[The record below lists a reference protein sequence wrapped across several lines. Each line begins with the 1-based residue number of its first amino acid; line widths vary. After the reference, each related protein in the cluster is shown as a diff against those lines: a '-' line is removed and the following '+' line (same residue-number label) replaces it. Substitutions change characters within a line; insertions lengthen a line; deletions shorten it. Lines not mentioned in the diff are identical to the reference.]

1 MSSAPVWTK
10 TMHDGPRDGEVHTG
24 TDLMPEVWFHNFT
37 GAGPTDWVYGLVR
50 MDRDTLT
57 ADYRLVTA

>member
-1 MSSAPVWTK
+1 
-10 TMHDGPRDGEVHTG
+10 MHDGPRDGEVHMG

-37 GAGPTDWVYGLVR
+37 GSGPTDWVYGLVR

-57 ADYRLVTA
+57 ADYRWVKA